1 MKLVNYS
8 NTEFYIP
15 VYQRKYH
22 WMIPQC
28 KKLFDDIIRLKS
40 NKKRKHFLGTVIY
53 VKHNLLANDVN
64 TLEIVDSQQRITTL
78 TILLKALADYDREL
92 NNGMKTTLYEKIYNQ
107 ALTNPY
113 THSMIKSKIKLSPT
127 DRDVFNNL
135 INDKEARDGTHLLI
149 MNYKYFYNRL
159 KVEKVNGEEF
169 YSLLYRLII
178 VELSLGENDNAQ
190 ETFESTN
197 ANYLELKKADY
208 IRNYIFMNL
217 PIRVQEEI
225 YANYWAKIE
234 KLFNND
240 SELLTEFM
248 KNYLSLKFNEVIKE
262 SDVYEKFK
270 IRYVKDDLEFIH
282 SELDSILKYARVYS
296 LILKADYDDEDIK
309 KYLIDFRKIDINSFY
324 MLLMKL
330 LMDYSNLRISKNE
343 LIDIFKI
350 VLSYIVRR
358 FFAGIAANSYN
369 KLVMRLICNIK
380 ENEYKKSI
388 VKFLLSRQGNSKFM
402 TNDEFENAFIYQNI
416 YKKNSLLRNY
426 VIYELENFNQNEKL
440 NIESS
445 ELTLEHILPQNKNL
459 SNEWKACLGENWKS
473 IQEHFIHTIGNLTIT
488 GYNSKLSDKPFLV
501 KRDMKNG
508 FKECPARLN
517 YGLRN
522 LETWNEEEIVKRAK
536 DLFKEA
542 VEIWGYP
549 HIDMNGKDINILT
562 LNDNWINKNI
572 CKVSFK
578 EKEKIVANI
587 TEIYKF
593 LIESIYD
600 DNNIAFIELIGEKGF
615 GGKSFI
621 SYDSESLKDQYFQLY
636 DTGIYIGTKFNSIR
650 KCELIRRMVE
660 LLSINEEDIEFTEK
674 IDDIYF

>member
-1 MKLVNYS
+1 
-8 NTEFYIP
+8 
-15 VYQRKYH
+15 
-22 WMIPQC
+22 MIPQC
-28 KKLFDDIIRLKS
+28 KKLFDDIIRLNS
-40 NKKRKHFLGTVIY
+40 NKKREHFLGTVIY
-53 VKHNLLANDVN
+53 VKHNLLTNDVN

-92 NNGMKTTLYEKIYNQ
+92 NSGIKTNLYKKINNQ
-107 ALTNPY
+107 SLINPY
-113 THSMIKSKIKLSPT
+113 THSIIKSKIKLSHT
-127 DRDVFNNL
+127 DEEVFNNL
-135 INDKEARDGTHLLI
+135 INDKEATNVNHLI
-149 MNYKYFYNRL
+149 IINYKYFLNRF
-159 KVEKVNGEEF
+159 KNEKIDTEEF
-169 YSLLYRLII
+169 YSLLNRLIV

-197 ANYLELKKADY
+197 ANYLEMQQADY

-217 PIRVQEEI
+217 PIRVQEEM
-225 YANYWAKIE
+225 YYNYWFKVEKI
-234 KLFNND
+234 FNSD

-262 SDVYEKFK
+262 SDIYEKFK
-270 IRYVKDDLEFIH
+270 IKFVKDDLDFIH
-282 SELDSILKYARVYS
+282 SELFDILKYAQIYS
-296 LILKADYDDEDIK
+296 SILKAEYKDEDIK
-309 KYLIDFRKIDINSFY
+309 KYLIDFRKIDIKSFY

-330 LMDYSNLRISKNE
+330 LTDYNNLKISKDE
-343 LIDIFKI
+343 LIDVFKI
-350 VLSYIVRR
+350 LLSYIVRR
-358 FFAGIAANSYN
+358 FCGGIAANSYN

-388 VKFLLSRQGNSKFM
+388 VKFLLSRQGNSKFP

-459 SNEWKACLGENWKS
+459 SNEWKVSLGENWKS
-473 IQEHFIHTIGNLTIT
+473 IQEQFVHTIGNLTIT
-488 GYNSKLSDKPFLV
+488 GYNSKLSDKPFLA

-508 FKECPARLN
+508 FRECPARLN

-522 LETWNEEEIVKRAK
+522 LEIWNEQEIIKRAR

-542 VEIWGYP
+542 VEIWSYP
-549 HIDMNGKDINILT
+549 HIDMSEREVNILT
-562 LNDNWINKNI
+562 LNDNWIDRNI
-572 CKVSFK
+572 YKVSFK
-578 EKEKIVANI
+578 EKEKIVANV

-593 LIESIYD
+593 LIESIYS
-600 DNNIAFIELIGEKGF
+600 DNSTEFIELINEKGF

-636 DTGIYIGTKFNSIR
+636 DSGIYIGTKFNSIR

-674 IDDIYF
+674 IDDNYL